1 MESIN
6 VVRFCFFVIFS
17 CLCFYFGLARGENKF
32 RARLQWIKASGLKKE
47 VIYEVLTKGN
57 IYSNVY
63 AVVLRDGKN
72 QDFGLLMA
80 EFELPK
86 TRFVKVSDDWK
97 LIPASHND
105 KPADGSQ
112 TPVLLVEP

>member
-1 MESIN
+1 MESIY
-6 VVRFCFFVIFS
+6 VVLFFCFIMHS
-17 CLCFYFGLARGENKF
+17 CLCFFFGLVRGENKF
-32 RARLQWIKASGLKKE
+32 RARLQWIKGSGLKKK
-47 VIYEVLTKGN
+47 VIYEVLIKGN

-63 AVVLRDGKN
+63 VVVLRDGKN

-86 TRFVKVSDDWK
+86 TRFAKISDDWK
-97 LIPASHND
+97 LIPVSHND